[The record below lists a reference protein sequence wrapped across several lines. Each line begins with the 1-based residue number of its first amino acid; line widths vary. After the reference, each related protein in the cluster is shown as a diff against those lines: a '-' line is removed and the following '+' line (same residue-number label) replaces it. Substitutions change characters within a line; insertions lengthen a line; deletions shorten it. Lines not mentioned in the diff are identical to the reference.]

1 MSAKPV
7 GVEERLHDIVKWGE
21 SATRHLGKMDANQFL
36 RDEKTQHAVIKCI
49 ESIGEAAKEV
59 LKAVPDFG
67 DKHPDLKL
75 KAAARMR
82 DRLTHGYRDIDL
94 GLVWTTAKTA
104 VPATVAAVKGALAE
118 MSVKPPKPPWASS
131 ED

>member
-1 MSAKPV
+1 MPAKPA
-7 GVEERLHDIVKWGE
+7 GVEERLRDIVKWGE
-21 SATRHLGKMDANQFL
+21 SAARHLGDMDANQFL
-36 RDEKTQHAVIKCI
+36 QDEKTQHAVIKCI

-59 LKAVPDFG
+59 LKAVADFD

-82 DRLTHGYRDIDL
+82 DRLTHSYRDIDL

-104 VPATVAAVKGALAE
+104 VPATVAAVKGVLAE
-118 MSVKPPKPPWASS
+118 VSVKPPKPP
-131 ED
+131 